1 MSDPAHRPFEALE
14 EAIQRLDLGPQ
25 DNGSVDT
32 IVLRLPGEGRATPDR
47 ALVSPDW
54 GLHGDRWALNP
65 DRNPDAQITLMNAG
79 VALAVAGSQDRVSLS
94 GDNLIVRLDLSE
106 ANLPPGMR
114 LRIGEALVE
123 VTPLPHTGCQKFSRR
138 FGEAALRLVNL
149 KDYRPRKLRGIYVR
163 VVEAGQIGVGD
174 AIQKVH

>member
-14 EAIQRLDLGPQ
+14 EAIQRLGPGPQ

-79 VALAVAGSQDRVSLS
+79 VALAVAGSQDRVPLS

-106 ANLPPGMR
+106 TNLPPGTR
-114 LRIGEALVE
+114 LRIGEALLE
-123 VTPLPHTGCQKFSRR
+123 VTALPHTGCPKFSRR
-138 FGEAALRLVNL
+138 FGEEALRLVNL